1 MSRINALEP
10 SNTQGKTRENLA
22 GVNKMLG
29 ATPNL
34 FRVAANAPSVLE
46 GLVAMFG
53 TTGQGTL
60 KASVREA
67 LALAVAEANGCDYC
81 LAAHTVLG
89 KGAGLSEEA
98 IDRARDASSADPKTH
113 AILRF
118 AREMVIARGDVSEG
132 AVAQLRAAGVD
143 DAETLEIVHVVVLN
157 IFTNYLNLVAQTDI
171 DFPPVRA
178 PKAGG

>member
-1 MSRINALEP
+1 MSRIAALDP
-10 SNTQGKTRENLA
+10 SSAQGKTRENLA

-53 TTGQGTL
+53 ATSQGAL
-60 KASVREA
+60 KGAVREA
-67 LALAVAEANGCDYC
+67 IALTVAEANGCDYC

-89 KGAGLSEEA
+89 KGAGLSEES
-98 IDRARDASSADPKTH
+98 IDRARDASSSDAKTQ

-118 AREMVIARGDVSEG
+118 ARSVVLARGAVSEDDH
-132 AVAQLRAAGVD
+132 AQLRAAGVT
-143 DAETLEIVHVVVLN
+143 DAETLEIVQVVVLN
-157 IFTNYLNLVAQTDI
+157 IFTNYINLVAQTDI
-171 DFPPVRA
+171 DFPQVRRA
-178 PKAGG
+178 KR